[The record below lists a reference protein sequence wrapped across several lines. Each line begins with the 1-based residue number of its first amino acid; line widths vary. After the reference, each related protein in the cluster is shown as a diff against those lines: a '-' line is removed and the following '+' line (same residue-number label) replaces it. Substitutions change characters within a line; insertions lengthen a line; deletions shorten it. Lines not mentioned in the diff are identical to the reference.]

1 MLWRVVEK
9 RVVEVKLVDLAWAG
23 LFSTQPR
30 YSHFLNDKDYTW
42 PKGAKGGELLS
53 AEKDLEFLESSLGQH
68 MTRTKV
74 SQRKGKRRKG
84 MFRKRSSTSDFLT
97 FCQTWCRDRSGIL
110 RWHWLSKLHSCLQ
123 KKFSTSHL
131 VRGLQCLHAAVCG
144 SCNTSWL
151 SRGVITNTLEGL
163 SRILVSYQ
171 HKVVWDWNTR
181 FTTPNLA
188 WQRFWRP
195 SSFAADCYISF
206 RAVLRSWPSHHWTH
220 QTEERIKRKQ
230 LFFREGISLAKNLQV
245 MQLATAVFIVWL

>member
-1 MLWRVVEK
+1 MKLGRSACSTDVKSRFFRFSEEKVCFKGSLVGGQEAKIPDLICAVMLWRVVEK

-110 RWHWLSKLHSCLQ
+110 R
-123 KKFSTSHL
+123 
-131 VRGLQCLHAAVCG
+131 
-144 SCNTSWL
+144 
-151 SRGVITNTLEGL
+151 
-163 SRILVSYQ
+163 
-171 HKVVWDWNTR
+171 
-181 FTTPNLA
+181 
-188 WQRFWRP
+188 
-195 SSFAADCYISF
+195 
-206 RAVLRSWPSHHWTH
+206 
-220 QTEERIKRKQ
+220 
-230 LFFREGISLAKNLQV
+230 
-245 MQLATAVFIVWL
+245 